1 MGSAVG
7 KDRVKVAL
15 ENAIDSEEAVR
26 GVVADEPQSDL
37 QVSSGDAWE
46 RGSNSEIVARRTEI

>member
-1 MGSAVG
+1 MSLFWYDGHVIHLWRKST
-7 KDRVKVAL
+7 
-15 ENAIDSEEAVR
+15 R
-26 GVVADEPQSDL
+26 GVVADDPQSDL